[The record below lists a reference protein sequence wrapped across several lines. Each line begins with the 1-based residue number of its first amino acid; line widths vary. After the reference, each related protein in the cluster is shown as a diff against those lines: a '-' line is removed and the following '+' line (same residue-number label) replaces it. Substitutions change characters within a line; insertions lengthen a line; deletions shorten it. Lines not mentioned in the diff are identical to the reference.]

1 MSTAQ
6 NTAFEQLLAGWRRHE
21 ELRSSGAAV
30 GELSDSRR
38 QLDQYRWVAAV
49 AR

>member
-6 NTAFEQLLAGWRRHE
+6 NAAFEQLLAGWRRHE
-21 ELRSSGAAV
+21 ELRQAGV
-30 GELSDSRR
+30 GVDQLSESRR
-38 QLDQYRWVAAV
+38 RLDEYRRVAAT